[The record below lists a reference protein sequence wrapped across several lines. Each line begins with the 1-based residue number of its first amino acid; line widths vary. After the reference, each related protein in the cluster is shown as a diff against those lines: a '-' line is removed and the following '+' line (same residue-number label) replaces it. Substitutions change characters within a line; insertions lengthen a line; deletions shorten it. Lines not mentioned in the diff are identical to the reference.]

1 MINSDIIN
9 NRQNEDLCLKIQYAA
24 RKYFNEAEKINY
36 LSWGFCIL
44 AALMFFIPDSTVK
57 FITIGFPV
65 LLEIATFVT
74 TFIFEYKL
82 KNAAKLRNYFDSYV
96 LMIKEDE
103 YSTSEK
109 QRLRELAFNIYQ
121 NNQTEAQI
129 IINNTGR
136 DNPPGVRDWYEFKN
150 NIKGLNSQYECQRQ
164 NIWWNKK
171 MVKNR
176 LICLFVFFIILLVL
190 FAFMFIF
197 FKPDIWNTIACF
209 VGLCIKIVERIAK
222 HYNYHIISIKIETI
236 QEYIENQLTTDNIEK
251 LQNLINQRRSIPVLE
266 INLIHK
272 KRANKYSN
280 SYEQI
285 L

>member
-1 MINSDIIN
+1 MINSNIIN
-9 NRQNEDLCLKIQYAA
+9 NRQNQDLCLKIQYAA
-24 RKYFNEAEKINY
+24 RKYFNAAEKINY

-44 AALMFFIPDSTVK
+44 AALMFFIPDSTAK

-74 TFIFEYKL
+74 TFIFNYKL

-109 QRLRELAFNIYQ
+109 QRLKELAFNIYQ

-129 IINNTGR
+129 IIHNTGH
-136 DNPPGVRDWYEFKN
+136 DNPPGVHDWYEFKS
-150 NIKGLNSQYECQRQ
+150 NIEGLNSQYECQRQ

-176 LICLFVFFIILLVL
+176 LICSPLIIILLLVL
-190 FAFMFIF
+190 FILMFVF
-197 FKPDIWNTIACF
+197 LKPDIWNVIACF
-209 VGLCIKIVERIAK
+209 LGVVIKIIERIIE
-222 HYNYHIISIKIETI
+222 HYKYHVISIKIETI
-236 QEYIENQLTTDNIEK
+236 HEHIENQLTTDNIEK
-251 LQNLINQRRSIPVLE
+251 LQNLINKRRSIPVLE
-266 INLIHK
+266 INLAHK
-272 KRANKYSN
+272 KRANKYSD

-285 L
+285 S